1 MKPFKSSPR
10 VRQLASIVDKICS
23 QLEHRTSRNIEHTT
37 HQHTMSSGKNY
48 ILDISLCTIS
58 TVAVS
63 KDPPVC
69 GTELS
74 TKGSHQ
80 VTAAPTFTNTS
91 GSKQRRAVAWRKSV
105 SLDLLESEPPEE
117 CSSSEDSKRKGKVL
131 IGTIKR
137 KSSRI
142 FRSIEEE
149 LHIKKGV
156 GMFCDSV
163 IKKLFLNN

>member
-1 MKPFKSSPR
+1 
-10 VRQLASIVDKICS
+10 
-23 QLEHRTSRNIEHTT
+23 
-37 HQHTMSSGKNY
+37 MSAGKNY

-74 TKGSHQ
+74 TEGSHQ
-80 VTAAPTFTNTS
+80 VSAAPTFTN
-91 GSKQRRAVAWRKSV
+91 KQRKAVAWRKSV

-163 IKKLFLNN
+163 IQKLFLNN

>member
-23 QLEHRTSRNIEHTT
+23 PLEHRTSRTIER
-37 HQHTMSSGKNY
+37 TMSSGKNY
-48 ILDISLCTIS
+48 ILDSSSCTIS
-58 TVAVS
+58 TVADN

-74 TKGSHQ
+74 TEGSHQ

-163 IKKLFLNN
+163 IQKLFLNN

>member
-23 QLEHRTSRNIEHTT
+23 QLEHRTSRTIEHT
-37 HQHTMSSGKNY
+37 MSAGNNY

-69 GTELS
+69 GSELS
-74 TKGSHQ
+74 TEGSHQ

-163 IKKLFLNN
+163 IQKLFLNY

>member
-1 MKPFKSSPR
+1 
-10 VRQLASIVDKICS
+10 
-23 QLEHRTSRNIEHTT
+23 
-37 HQHTMSSGKNY
+37 MSAGNNY

-69 GTELS
+69 ATE
-74 TKGSHQ
+74 
-80 VTAAPTFTNTS
+80 VTAAPIFTNTS
-91 GSKQRRAVAWRKSV
+91 GSKQRKAVAWRKSV

-163 IKKLFLNN
+163 IQKLFLNN

>member
-1 MKPFKSSPR
+1 M
-10 VRQLASIVDKICS
+10 
-23 QLEHRTSRNIEHTT
+23 
-37 HQHTMSSGKNY
+37 
-48 ILDISLCTIS
+48 
-58 TVAVS
+58 AVS

-74 TKGSHQ
+74 TEGSHQ

-91 GSKQRRAVAWRKSV
+91 GSKQRTAVAWRKSV

-163 IKKLFLNN
+163 IQKLFLNN